1 MNIAKVKNILGQYKI
16 GKHVYVLCIYTY
28 IKKKNY
34 SRWIIIQYNLE
45 LYIFIN
51 IYKYFLFYR
60 ETQLYKNATRK
71 GKLYEQM
78 YQTLITKLGS
88 YVYIRN

>member
-1 MNIAKVKNILGQYKI
+1 MYIYIYK
-16 GKHVYVLCIYTY
+16 KEKLFTL
-28 IKKKNY
+28 N
-34 SRWIIIQYNLE
+34 IQYNLE
-45 LYIFIN
+45 LYIFVN